1 MEKQKKHQKD
11 DYQIL
16 AELKEI
22 IEKQAKPKNLIDKY
36 WENFDLQNSENPVEV
51 FNAKK
56 QCIKIGLEI
65 LRKNIEK
72 STDKLDNLFLESY
85 KILKHQPKPYKQEID
100 DTKGGVPIKT
110 ISAEDTG
117 SFATLASQQENGDDY
132 IRDFRMQQHQLNL
145 PALESVDNRIFH
157 ELVQRN
163 IIRDK
168 ENPPPSEQFKR
179 KLAEKMNR

>member
-1 MEKQKKHQKD
+1 MEKQKKN
-11 DYQIL
+11 DYQVL

-65 LRKNIEK
+65 IRKNIKNSNE
-72 STDKLDNLFLESY
+72 KLDNLFQQSY
-85 KILKHQPKPYKQEID
+85 QSLKHQPKPYKQEID
-100 DTKGGVPIKT
+100 DTKGGTPIKT
-110 ISAEDTG
+110 ISADDTG

-132 IRDFRMQQHQLNL
+132 IRNFRMQQHQLNL
-145 PALESVDNRIFH
+145 PVLESVDNRIFH

-168 ENPPPSEQFKR
+168 ELPSPQEQFKR
-179 KLAEKMNR
+179 KLSKNMSKE